1 MPRNFNTRNFYSQK
15 FSNTEIFAAIYI
27 QNIRKALFEKLFYE
41 TENLSVADNYPFGV
55 VIDLFWEVV
64 IDLFLGAHRYNLYNI

>member
-1 MPRNFNTRNFYSQK
+1 MPRNFNTRNFNSQK

-64 IDLFLGAHRYNLYNI
+64 IDLFFGCT